1 MTNPLTQQ
9 DVNNTAWAACDT
21 FRGVIDP
28 AQYKD
33 YILVMLF
40 LKYISD
46 QWADHYAAYRKEY
59 GDNEERIRRKLERE
73 RFILPY
79 VEFKDEK
86 TGEVTDRFLA
96 DFHALYERRKA
107 ANLGELI
114 NIVLDHIEEAN
125 KAKLEGVFRNIDFNS
140 EANLGKTKDRN
151 RRLENLLGDF
161 AKLDLRPSRVS
172 EDVIGNTYI
181 YLIERFASDA
191 GKKAGE
197 FYTPKQVSK
206 LLAQLAAPKPGDRIC
221 DPTCGSGGLLIE
233 AAALVE
239 AQGSRDF
246 ALFGQEVNGS
256 TWALARMNMFLHGK
270 DAARIEWGDTLNS
283 PALVEADRLMRFNVV
298 VANPPF
304 SLDKWGAA
312 EAQADRYNRFL
323 ARRATQV
330 QGRLRVRH
338 PHDRNRAAAG
348 RARGR
353 GGAARRAVPGRR
365 RRPHPPRLIEENL
378 LDAVIGLPGNLFPTT
393 SIPVAILVFD
403 RAREKG
409 GAREN
414 CQDVLFI
421 DASRDYQ
428 SGKNQNALLDE
439 HMAKHAR
446 HLPRPPAGG
455 QVRPRRQPAG
465 DRRQRLQPQHPAL
478 RRHLRGRGR
487 DRRRRRRA
495 GDRAPGRR
503 TGRGAPAH
511 EAVPEGAGRMSGGEL
526 ILYTAEDGSAAIQLR
541 AEGGTVWLTQLEM
554 ATLFDTTKQ
563 NISLHIKNIL
573 PRGS

>member
-1 MTNPLTQQ
+1 MTDQLTQQ
-9 DVNNTAWAACDT
+9 DVNNAAWAACDT

-46 QWADHYAAYRKEY
+46 QWADHYAEYQKEY

-86 TGEVTDRFLA
+86 TGGITDRFLA
-96 DFHALYERRKA
+96 DFHGLHERRKS

-172 EDVIGNTYI
+172 EDVIGDTYI

-221 DPTCGSGGLLIE
+221 DPACGAGGLLIE

-239 AQGSRDF
+239 QQDSRDF

-256 TWALARMNMFLHGK
+256 TWALARMNMFLHAK

-312 EAQADRYNRFL
+312 EAQADRYNRFWRGVPPKSKGDYAFITHMIETAL
-323 ARRATQV
+323 PQE
-330 QGRLRVRH
+330 GRVAVVV
-338 PHDRNRAAAG
+338 PHG
-348 RARGR
+348 VLFR
-353 GGAARRAVPGRR
+353 GGAEGRIRRA
-365 RRPHPPRLIEENL
+365 LIEENL

-409 GAREN
+409 GARED
-414 CQDVLFI
+414 CRDVLFI

-428 SGKNQNALLDE
+428 SNKNQNALLDE
-439 HMAKHAR
+439 HMAKVLTTFRAR
-446 HLPRPPAGG
+446 KPVDKYAHVASLEEIADNDFNLNIPRYVDTFEEEEEIDVA
-455 QVRPRRQPAG
+455 
-465 DRRQRLQPQHPAL
+465 
-478 RRHLRGRGR
+478 
-487 DRRRRRRA
+487 
-495 GDRAPGRR
+495 
-503 TGRGAPAH
+503 
-511 EAVPEGAGRMSGGEL
+511 AVEREIEKLEGEL
-526 ILYTAEDGSAAIQLR
+526 AEVR
-541 AEGGTVWLTQLEM
+541 VRM
-554 ATLFDTTKQ
+554 KQ
-563 NISLHIKNIL
+563 YLKEL
-573 PRGS
+573 GV